1 MLPPDLHEPF
11 ASAEARSDATQ
22 RLLER
27 HQLLEE
33 LQRLTTLPWD
43 QWPPGQIERFP
54 SSTEGHR
61 KQSAER
67 LARWRTVFAD
77 ELRQVRDTRNAAAH
91 GRISDVEL
99 RTAVYLAGR
108 LLAAAY
114 GRSLLKQTQSDVSE
128 Y

>member
-11 ASAEARSDATQ
+11 ASAEARSHAAQ
-22 RLLER
+22 QLLER
-27 HQLLEE
+27 YQLLEE
-33 LQRLTTLPWD
+33 LQRLAALPSD
-43 QWPPGQIERFP
+43 QWPQEQIERFP
-54 SSTEGHR
+54 SSTEGHT

-67 LARWRTVFAD
+67 LDRWRALFAG
-77 ELRQVRDTRNAAAH
+77 ELRQVRDTRNSAAH

-99 RTAVYLAGR
+99 RTAVYLAER

-114 GRSLLKQTQSDVSE
+114 GRSLPNETPPDVTE

>member
-11 ASAEARSDATQ
+11 ASAEDRSHATQ
-22 RLLER
+22 QLLER

-33 LQRLTTLPWD
+33 LQRLTTLPSD
-43 QWPPGQIERFP
+43 QWPPEQMERFP
-54 SSTEGHR
+54 PSTAGHR
-61 KQSAER
+61 ERSVER
-67 LARWRTVFAD
+67 LAHWRALFAD

-91 GRISDVEL
+91 GRISDAEL

-114 GRSLLKQTQSDVSE
+114 GRRLHEPDPV
-128 Y
+128 

>member
-11 ASAEARSDATQ
+11 ASAEARSHAAQ
-22 RLLER
+22 QLLER
-27 HQLLEE
+27 QQLLDD
-33 LQRLTTLPWD
+33 LQRLAALPSD
-43 QWPPGQIERFP
+43 QWPQEQIERLP
-54 SSTEGHR
+54 SHLTSR
-61 KQSAER
+61 RDQLMER
-67 LARWRTVFAD
+67 LARWRTLFVD

-114 GRSLLKQTQSDVSE
+114 GHNLYEADPV
-128 Y
+128 